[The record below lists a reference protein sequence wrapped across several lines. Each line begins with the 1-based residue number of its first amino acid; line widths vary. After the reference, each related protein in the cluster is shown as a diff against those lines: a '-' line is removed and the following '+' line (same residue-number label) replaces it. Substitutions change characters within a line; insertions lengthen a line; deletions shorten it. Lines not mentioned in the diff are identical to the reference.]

1 MHQFPSKPAP
11 LRGEKARSSA
21 RQETFRVHEFKPLP
35 ESSQAFCEVLYID
48 ALAPA
53 TQLLD
58 TALQRLRALGG
69 LLDLLED
76 HPAAS
81 ASQWDL
87 ARWSTTLRMLHAD
100 AQALLEAA
108 HQRTLEELPG

>member
-11 LRGEKARSSA
+11 LRAKNARPGIQ
-21 RQETFRVHEFKPLP
+21 QEPFRIREFKPLP
-35 ESSQAFCEVLYID
+35 ESSQAFSEVLYID
-48 ALAPA
+48 TLAPS

-69 LLDLLED
+69 VLDLLEE

-87 ARWSTTLRMLHAD
+87 ARWSATLRMLHAD
-100 AQALLEAA
+100 TQALLEAA
-108 HQRTLEELPG
+108 HQRTHEERPE

>member
-1 MHQFPSKPAP
+1 M
-11 LRGEKARSSA
+11 
-21 RQETFRVHEFKPLP
+21 
-35 ESSQAFCEVLYID
+35 LYID

-76 HPAAS
+76 HPAAN

-87 ARWSTTLRMLHAD
+87 ARWSATLRMLHAD
-100 AQALLEAA
+100 TQALLEAA
-108 HQRTLEELPG
+108 HQRTHEERPE